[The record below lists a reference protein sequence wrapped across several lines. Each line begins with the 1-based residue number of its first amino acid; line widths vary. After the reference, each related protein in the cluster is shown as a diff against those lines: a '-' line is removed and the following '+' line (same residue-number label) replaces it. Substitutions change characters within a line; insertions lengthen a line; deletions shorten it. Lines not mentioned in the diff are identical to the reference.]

1 MQAAIIDYIRR
12 EIHDDPELDITPDD
26 DLLGT
31 GLLGSM
37 EMMRLVQHL
46 EETYSFRVAPQD
58 MAIENFM
65 TVAAMAAYVE
75 RVTGKEE

>member
-1 MQAAIIDYIRR
+1 MQETIINFIKE
-12 EIHDDPELDITPDD
+12 EIHPEDPGLEIEPDD

-37 EMMRLVQHL
+37 EMMRLVQYL
-46 EETYSFRVAPQD
+46 EEKYEFRVAPED

-65 TVAAMAAYVE
+65 TVEAMTDYVN
-75 RVTGKEE
+75 RVKKR